1 MLKFKSLLVL
11 SVLVSQSALAAES
24 KPTVF
29 EKDGHHYSYTTELR
43 HGLVQI
49 KGRALDTGEHFSLA
63 VSRSGFVDGD
73 FAGIPVSYSVSRE
86 EGDRLF
92 KELGDTNVASLEEK
106 AR

>member
-29 EKDGHHYSYTTELR
+29 EKDGQHYSYTTELS
-43 HGLVQI
+43 HGLVRIRGHVLGSDEQ
-49 KGRALDTGEHFSLA
+49 FSLA
-63 VSRSGFVDGD
+63 VSRSGFVAGD

-92 KELGDTNVASLEEK
+92 KELGDTNVASLEDK